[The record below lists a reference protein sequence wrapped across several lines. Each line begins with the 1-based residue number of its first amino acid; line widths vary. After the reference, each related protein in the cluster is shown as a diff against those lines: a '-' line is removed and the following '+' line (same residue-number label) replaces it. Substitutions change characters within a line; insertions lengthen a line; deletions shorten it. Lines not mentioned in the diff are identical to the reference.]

1 MTCPFH
7 SIPLKYRINWS
18 PSKHVISTQTEVTG
32 FKKLFFPI
40 KHSTVGT
47 RKKKPAAFIY
57 TNEKLTEDF
66 STFKKNHN
74 QQLYVQD
81 TVYCKSYL
89 KMKVMTCNLAEIIL
103 RPSTESFSGKKNKSI
118 TCSSYWYNFKQ
129 FPWWDLLF
137 KKFIPAK
144 EYLQIE
150 ILNAF
155 AWILTQAW
163 KKRKTVTQIFSN
175 ALPDSVRSDFGKTL
189 RVQWK
194 SSDGQNIQASHLPI
208 YIVSSRY
215 ERSLTTVWFY
225 TSRTIYYKLQENCC

>member
-1 MTCPFH
+1 MQPRWNYIATF
-7 SIPLKYRINWS
+7 YR
-18 PSKHVISTQTEVTG
+18 K
-32 FKKLFFPI
+32 FL
-40 KHSTVGT
+40 
-47 RKKKPAAFIY
+47 RK
-57 TNEKLTEDF
+57 
-66 STFKKNHN
+66 
-74 QQLYVQD
+74 
-81 TVYCKSYL
+81 
-89 KMKVMTCNLAEIIL
+89 
-103 RPSTESFSGKKNKSI
+103 KKNKSI

-129 FPWWDLLF
+129 FPRWDLLF

-155 AWILTQAW
+155 AWILTQDW

-175 ALPDSVRSDFGKTL
+175 ALPDSVRSDFGRTL

-208 YIVSSRY
+208 YIVSSKY

-225 TSRTIYYKLQENCC
+225 TTRTIYYKLQENCCYCCGRYQQAEAANIQGDRFFWETCIKFCRV